1 MLGIQIPSKL
11 AERQVPK
18 HALTFEEVC
27 FALGSEQLV
36 ADLRRIGALEP
47 ALRRRQTILFDAGA
61 VARVWAEVRDGRYDE
76 ALRANDS
83 RA

>member
-1 MLGIQIPSKL
+1 MLGIQIPEKL
-11 AERQVPK
+11 VERRVPK
-18 HALTFEEVC
+18 HALTLEEVV

-36 ADLRRIGALEP
+36 VDLRRIGALEP

-76 ALRANDS
+76 ALRANDA
-83 RA
+83 RG